1 MTLIDCQN
9 NQLIINWQSKEHI
22 YFADVPLLVNFV
34 KMKTIRE
41 IVFYKDYFND
51 FFDTLTD
58 NVKNKIDEVLF
69 MMTILERVPTKF
81 FKSIEG
87 VKGLFEIRIEYE
99 SNIYR
104 IFCCFDKG
112 NLVILFNGFQ
122 KKTQRTPTKELNK
135 AEKIMKEYFKEQ
147 NENGNKK

>member
-1 MTLIDCQN
+1 MEI
-9 NQLIINWQSKEHI
+9 
-22 YFADVPLLVNFV
+22 
-34 KMKTIRE
+34 IRE
-41 IVFYKDYFND
+41 IVFYKDYFDD
-51 FFDTLTD
+51 FFETLTD
-58 NVKNKIDEVLF
+58 KVKEKVDEVLF

-87 VKGLFEIRIEYE
+87 KKGLFEIRVEYE

-122 KKTQRTPTKELNK
+122 KKTQKILTKELNK
-135 AEKIMKEYFKEQ
+135 AEKIMEEYFNEQ
-147 NENGNKK
+147 KGNKNGNKK